1 MLAFWAVVAVF
12 IIITFAFLLPPLFRT
27 QDTSEVVALGDLT
40 VSVYQDQ
47 FDELDNDLKNQI
59 ISQEQYDLAKID
71 LEKNLLD
78 DMEKAGQPDDL
89 LKTPT
94 STSSLSNKIAAG
106 LIIVAM
112 PIASVVL
119 YNAWG
124 GGAAALDPDSVPLE
138 VQNDQHEDDI
148 EGMLNTLIVRL
159 EEDPSDGE
167 GWYMLGRTYQFLKRY
182 PEAVVA
188 FERSLP
194 LGGNQSADLLANYA
208 DSIAMASN
216 RVLTDKAIAALE
228 QALEVDPEHVKSL
241 WLLGTSAY
249 QEQRYP
255 KALEYWERLMLV
267 LPAGSEE
274 ANTIS
279 ANIGEVRSLMGLPP
293 VASVEAPEPVSDVRI
308 QGTVSLAD
316 EIAAKA
322 SPDDTVFV
330 FARAASGSRMP
341 LAIVRKQVK
350 DIPFD
355 FTLDDSMAM
364 SAATKLSSVSQVIVS
379 VRVSKTG
386 NAMPQPGDLEGMSD
400 VLDVMHSEPLNLLV
414 DRVIE

>member
-71 LEKNLLD
+71 LEKNLLG

-89 LKTPT
+89 TKTPV
-94 STSSLSNKIAAG
+94 SSLSNKITAG
-106 LIIVAM
+106 LIIVAI

-119 YNAWG
+119 YNTWG
-124 GGAAALDPDSVPLE
+124 GGVAALDPDSVPLE
-138 VQNDQHEDDI
+138 VQNGQHEDDI
-148 EGMLNTLIVRL
+148 EGMLNTLITRL

-182 PEAVVA
+182 PEAVTA

-228 QALEVDPEHVKSL
+228 QALTVDSEHVKSL

-255 KALEYWERLMLV
+255 KALEYWERLMRV
-267 LPAGSEE
+267 LPPDSQE

-279 ANIGEVRSLMGLPP
+279 ANIGEVRSIMGLPA
-293 VASVEAPEPVSDVRI
+293 VTSVEAAESLMNDVRI

-322 SPDDTVFV
+322 SPEDTVFV
-330 FARAASGSRMP
+330 FARAANGSRMP

-350 DIPFD
+350 DLPFD

-400 VLDVMHSEPLNLLV
+400 VLDVAHSEPLSLLV
-414 DRVIE
+414 DRIIE